1 MQQRFN
7 HERQEKNIREVKD
20 MKTHKELLL
29 NLLATIHRDGGH
41 YVDDHGVEKA
51 TEDAMKKVVAWIHK
65 VQPIQN
71 GIKYV

>member
-1 MQQRFN
+1 
-7 HERQEKNIREVKD
+7 

-71 GIKYV
+71 DG